1 MLEGKGREGKGREEE
16 VPEEEEGLE
25 DELPE
30 RGRYPQSMAL
40 KVWELAQPSGV
51 EPVVRYGSRF
61 LPALTRGL
69 LKIWSRFYDVP
80 TTVSLGT
87 YFSWIWEIESR
98 LAFQSKIR
106 MKNTWVVTFLA
117 PYCFS
122 QTLCRTVSGV
132 LFPVSIYRRKRLSKA
147 NVLRD
152 ASLIQIVS
160 RIRGSVQYKTTACAG
175 HPPTA

>member
-1 MLEGKGREGKGREEE
+1 MLEGKGREEE

-30 RGRYPQSMAL
+30 RDRYPQSMAL

-106 MKNTWVVTFLA
+106 MKNTWSSLFSHPTAFHKLFAGLFLA
-117 PYCFS
+117 SFFLSP
-122 QTLCRTVSGV
+122 
-132 LFPVSIYRRKRLSKA
+132 SIAESVCQRRMF
-147 NVLRD
+147 
-152 ASLIQIVS
+152 
-160 RIRGSVQYKTTACAG
+160 
-175 HPPTA
+175 